1 MATTS
6 FLYHALGLRG
16 YRHLRTDYQG
26 GVIHHHIELPFDR
39 RSCRRCCARSHELTL
54 EGRFERTFRAL
65 PVGSRK
71 QFVVLHGHEQLC
83 QRCGSKLREPIAFAE
98 GKRRHIKAFERY
110 IVDLCKIAPIKHV
123 ALLLG
128 VSWTLVKDIFK
139 RYLSRRLGK
148 RSLKSVRLIAIDEFS
163 IRKGHQYMTVV
174 LDLESGEILHSAE
187 GRSADSVIP
196 FLRRLKAVRA
206 PLEAVAM
213 DMWPAYS
220 LAVSV
225 VFPEVEIV
233 HDPYHV
239 VSMAN
244 TAIDTTRRDMYSDLR
259 GPERNVLKGSRF
271 LLLSGGERLDHDAL
285 LHLDRLESLNKP
297 LFQAYL
303 LKEDLRRFW
312 DMTSRKAARKFLGAW
327 IARCLATRIK
337 PMVRLAKSLR
347 AHRQGLLAYFEYPIS
362 TGPLEGINN
371 KIKVLK
377 RQAYG
382 FRDIE
387 YFKLR
392 LAFLHEATPAFPG

>member
-6 FLYHALGLRG
+6 FLYHTLGLRG
-16 YRHLRTDYQG
+16 YQHLRTDYRG
-26 GVIHHHIELPFDR
+26 GAVYQHVELRCDR
-39 RSCRRCCARSHELTL
+39 RTCRGCGAGFQELTL

-65 PVGSRK
+65 PVGSRR

-83 QRCGSKLREPIAFAE
+83 QRCGSKLREPIAFAV
-98 GKRRHIKAFERY
+98 GKRRHIKAFERF
-110 IVDLCKIAPIKHV
+110 IVDLCRIAPIKHV
-123 ALLLG
+123 ALLLD
-128 VSWTLVKDIFK
+128 VSWTSVKEIFK
-139 RYLSRRLGK
+139 SHLRRRLK
-148 RSLKSVRLIAIDEFS
+148 TRSLKSVRLIAIDEFS
-163 IRKGHQYMTVV
+163 VRKGHQYMTVV

-187 GRSADSVIP
+187 GRSADAVIP
-196 FLRRLKAVRA
+196 FLRRLRAARA
-206 PLEAVAM
+206 PLMAVAM
-213 DMWPAYS
+213 DMWPAYL
-220 LAVSV
+220 LAVRD
-225 VFPEVEIV
+225 VFPKVEIV

-244 TAIDTTRRDMYSDLR
+244 TAVDTTRREMYRDLR

-271 LLLSGGERLDHDAL
+271 LLLRGGERLDQDAL
-285 LHLDRLESLNKP
+285 LHLERLQSLNKP

-312 DMTSRKAARKFLGAW
+312 TMPSTTAARKFLGAW
-327 IARCLATRIK
+327 IARCLATGIK
-337 PMVRLAKSLR
+337 PMVSLAKSLR
-347 AHRQGLLAYFEYPIS
+347 AHRRGLLAHFDYPIS

-382 FRDIE
+382 FRDLD

-392 LAFLHEATPAFPG
+392 LAFIHEATPAFPG

>member
-6 FLYHALGLRG
+6 FLYHTLGLRG
-16 YRHLRTDYQG
+16 YQHLRTDYRG
-26 GVIHHHIELPFDR
+26 GAVFHHVELRFDR
-39 RSCRRCCARSHELTL
+39 RTCRRCGAKFDELTL

-65 PVGSRK
+65 PVGSRR

-83 QRCGSKLREPIAFAE
+83 RRCGSKLREPIAFAV
-98 GKRRHIKAFERY
+98 GKRRHIKVFERF
-110 IVDLCKIAPIKHV
+110 IVDLCRIAPIKHV

-128 VSWTLVKDIFK
+128 FSWTSVKEIFK
-139 RYLSRRLGK
+139 GHLRRRLVK

-187 GRSADSVIP
+187 GRSAESVIP
-196 FLRRLKAVRA
+196 FLRKLKAVEA
-206 PLEAVAM
+206 PLKAVAM
-213 DMWPAYS
+213 DMWPAYL
-220 LAVSV
+220 LAVRD

-244 TAIDTTRRDMYSDLR
+244 TAIDTARRDMYRKLR
-259 GPERNVLKGSRF
+259 GAERKVMKGSRF
-271 LLLSGGERLDHDAL
+271 LLLRGGESLDHDAL
-285 LHLDRLESLNKP
+285 LHLQRLESLNQP

-312 DMTSRKAARKFLGAW
+312 SMPSRKAARKFLGAW

-337 PMVRLAKSLR
+337 PMVSLAKSLR
-347 AHRQGLLAYFEYPIS
+347 AHRRGLLAYFQYPIS
-362 TGPLEGINN
+362 TGPLEGMNN

-377 RQAYG
+377 RQANG
-382 FRDIE
+382 FRDID

>member
-1 MATTS
+1 
-6 FLYHALGLRG
+6 
-16 YRHLRTDYQG
+16 
-26 GVIHHHIELPFDR
+26 
-39 RSCRRCCARSHELTL
+39 
-54 EGRFERTFRAL
+54 
-65 PVGSRK
+65 
-71 QFVVLHGHEQLC
+71 
-83 QRCGSKLREPIAFAE
+83 
-98 GKRRHIKAFERY
+98 
-110 IVDLCKIAPIKHV
+110 VDLCRIAPIKHV

-128 VSWTLVKDIFK
+128 FSWTSVKEIFK
-139 RYLSRRLGK
+139 GHLRRRLVK

-187 GRSADSVIP
+187 GRSAESVIP
-196 FLRRLKAVRA
+196 FLRKLKAVEA
-206 PLEAVAM
+206 PLKAVAM
-213 DMWPAYS
+213 DMWPAYL
-220 LAVSV
+220 LAVRD

-244 TAIDTTRRDMYSDLR
+244 TAIDTARRDMYRKLR
-259 GPERNVLKGSRF
+259 GAERKVMKGSRF
-271 LLLSGGERLDHDAL
+271 LLLRGGESLDHDAL
-285 LHLDRLESLNKP
+285 LHLQRLESLNQP

-312 DMTSRKAARKFLGAW
+312 SMPSRKAARKFLGAW

-337 PMVRLAKSLR
+337 PMVSLAKSLR
-347 AHRQGLLAYFEYPIS
+347 AHRRGLLAYFQYPIS
-362 TGPLEGINN
+362 TGPLEGMNN

-382 FRDIE
+382 FRDID